1 MMEEEVSSSRSFSRS
16 EVWVVLKQWR
26 VGTKEE
32 EGSWEGKVVR
42 VM

>member
-1 MMEEEVSSSRSFSRS
+1 MDDEVSSRRSVSRS

-32 EGSWEGKVVR
+32 EGGIVGKVVR
-42 VM
+42 VT